1 METPI
6 RSCRIIAFSP
16 SLMCG
21 KAMPVE
27 AMRASRMR
35 AALKLF
41 VVAGVLLACAAP
53 AVAQERSPADRQTLV
68 ALAYALGQSHALR
81 QVCTGASDYYWR
93 RRMQHLVAAEQPD
106 GPFNRRLAD
115 SFNDGFVASR
125 QAFPTCN
132 AAAKAEAEAVAAKG
146 GELAMDLNSGAVA
159 EDEPTR

>member
-1 METPI
+1 
-6 RSCRIIAFSP
+6 
-16 SLMCG
+16 
-21 KAMPVE
+21 
-27 AMRASRMR
+27 MRR
-35 AALKLF
+35 ALK
-41 VVAGVLLACAAP
+41 VIVMTSVLLVGAAP
-53 AVAQERSPADRQTLV
+53 AAAQERSPADRQTLV

-93 RRMQHLVAAEQPD
+93 RRMQQLVAAEQPD

-132 AAAKAEAEAVAAKG
+132 AAAKAEAETVAAKG